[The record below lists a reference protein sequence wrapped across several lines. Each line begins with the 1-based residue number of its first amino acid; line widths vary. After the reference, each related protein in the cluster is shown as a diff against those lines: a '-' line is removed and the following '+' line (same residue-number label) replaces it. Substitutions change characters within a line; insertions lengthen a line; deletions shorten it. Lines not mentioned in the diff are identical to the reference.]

1 MQTYEVFAE
10 AVVRSSEK
18 KRKARRWG
26 GVEVGETLFQVFL
39 SDFTSLTDGGYPE
52 GSPES

>member
-1 MQTYEVFAE
+1 MQTWEVFAE
-10 AVVRSSEK
+10 AVVSSSEK

-39 SDFTSLTDGGYPE
+39 SDFTSLADENYPE
-52 GSPES
+52 CSPES